1 MKTHFTSRTT
11 SHLPA
16 ASWMLGVAWVVLLVG
31 GESKTWA
38 QPSTRADDQGAD
50 VLLNDGIPKGVENV
64 TVEQRLGNQLPG
76 DMKLIDSKGR
86 KLTLSHYLDG
96 ERPLILTLNYSNC
109 PMLCNVQ
116 LNQLAQSLDKMDDLK
131 IGEDF
136 QLLSVS
142 IDPTETDLRLRET
155 KQRYVEQVPSHS
167 KADEGW
173 SFTRTTQA
181 NVKRLAKEVG
191 FSYKYNPRTK
201 EYAHPAMLAFVSPD
215 GVITRYSLGVAFPP
229 DQMKLAL
236 VEAGQGNVGD
246 IVDQFVLWCY
256 SYDPNENSYVPQAW
270 KMMRAGGLITIT
282 LLGLALLPYWLGRKG
297 SPSNA
302 AGEETHD
309 GNVSSTA
316 GSDDASG
323 SAPLKP
329 TQWHLSG
336 NAD

>member
-1 MKTHFTSRTT
+1 MKSLTSSRMINR
-11 SHLPA
+11 LPC
-16 ASWMLGVAWVVLLVG
+16 ASWMFAAGMFACLVG
-31 GESKTWA
+31 NESNAWA
-38 QPSTRADDQGAD
+38 QPSTRADDQGGT
-50 VLLNDGIPKGVENV
+50 VLLNDGVPKGVENV
-64 TVEQRLGNQLPG
+64 TVEQRLGNRLPG
-76 DMKLIDSKGR
+76 EMKLVDSKGR

-142 IDPTETDLRLRET
+142 IDPTETDQRLRDT
-155 KQRYVEQVPSHS
+155 KKRYVEQVPSH
-167 KADEGW
+167 ANAEDGW
-173 SFTRTTQA
+173 SFTRTTKS
-181 NVKRLAKEVG
+181 NVARLAKEVG
-191 FSYKYNPRTK
+191 FSYKYNSRTK

-270 KMMRAGGLITIT
+270 KMMRLGGLVTIT

-297 SPSNA
+297 SPSEA
-302 AGEETHD
+302 TKQGAHD
-309 GNVSSTA
+309 GDVHSSA
-316 GSDDASG
+316 GPDEASE

-329 TQWHLSG
+329 TQWRLSG